1 MHFVTEEHGNSA
13 HGHTHDHAHHDHE
26 HHHSHAGADAMKET
40 VALVGYMTRHN
51 KDHAKELEELADKL
65 KELGKEEAAEIL
77 EKGVARF
84 EEGNQ
89 DLDLALEL
97 LEK

>member
-13 HGHTHDHAHHDHE
+13 HGHAHDHAHHDHE
-26 HHHSHAGADAMKET
+26 HHHSHEGADAMKET

-51 KDHAKELEELADKL
+51 KEHAKELEELADKL
-65 KELGKEEAAEIL
+65 KELGKEDAAEIL

-89 DLDLALEL
+89 YLDLALEL

>member
-13 HGHTHDHAHHDHE
+13 HGHTHDHAHLDHD
-26 HHHSHAGADAMKET
+26 HHHSHEGADAMKET

-89 DLDLALEL
+89 YLDLALEL

>member
-13 HGHTHDHAHHDHE
+13 HGHTHDHAHLDHD
-26 HHHSHAGADAMKET
+26 HHHSHEGADAMKET

-89 DLDLALEL
+89 YLDLALEL
-97 LEK
+97 LEN

>member
-1 MHFVTEEHGNSA
+1 
-13 HGHTHDHAHHDHE
+13 
-26 HHHSHAGADAMKET
+26 
-40 VALVGYMTRHN
+40 MTRHN

-89 DLDLALEL
+89 YLDLALEL

>member
-40 VALVGYMTRHN
+40 VAL
-51 KDHAKELEELADKL
+51 A
-65 KELGKEEAAEIL
+65 GKA
-77 EKGVARF
+77 F
-84 EEGNQ
+84 Y
-89 DLDLALEL
+89 
-97 LEK
+97 

>member
-65 KELGKEEAAEIL
+65 NKRHKHHTERAS
-77 EKGVARF
+77 
-84 EEGNQ
+84 
-89 DLDLALEL
+89 LAIITSRRPLFFSFL
-97 LEK
+97 F

>member
-13 HGHTHDHAHHDHE
+13 HGHAHDHAHHDHE
-26 HHHSHAGADAMKET
+26 HHHSHEGADAMKET

-77 EKGVARF
+77 ETGVARF

-89 DLDLALEL
+89 YLDLALEL

>member
-26 HHHSHAGADAMKET
+26 HHHSHSGADAMKET

-84 EEGNQ
+84 EEGKQ
-89 DLDLALEL
+89 YLDLALEL